1 MTLRCT
7 DILDREQLQQLQKAI
22 TRERWFGSKT
32 RQLENVDFYDCA
44 FGMPGDNLFI
54 PAILR
59 FTFSDGGTELYHVPI
74 AISENSENENN
85 SWLTFSKEG
94 KKYSVGD
101 ALGHAGYIRS
111 WLEAAKHSGRIGFI
125 SGRVE
130 FETTPEFEQLN
141 IDLND
146 EINPMGREQSNSS
159 FLIGRRAVYKSFRK
173 LNSGVNPDFEVPR
186 FVAERSKRKIVP
198 APLVYCRYVGGGE
211 YSLGCLSEFVENEG
225 DCWSYLTSRIASLV
239 GEGASTPDSEM
250 AGAVEELAA
259 VTSDLHNTLSA
270 GTGKADFEPEPI
282 TEQDIGL
289 WMSEFES
296 VRADALATLRAA
308 MPLPDGETSILAGKV
323 AALYAEGSRRAG
335 DMRDAIASLLKGR
348 KYKIRIHGDYH
359 LGQVLKSGK
368 SFIVIDFE
376 GEPMRSLEERRKR
389 HCALRDVSG
398 MLRSIDYAFSYAAMA
413 EGKDASAVAEMSLLC
428 QKIFIDAY
436 WKNYSPVRE
445 YLPDTGS
452 EAARAIGFF
461 MLEKAYYELS
471 YELNNRPGWAG
482 IPLNAILSNA
492 EAGTGNC

>member
-1 MTLRCT
+1 MKQRCT
-7 DILDREQLQQLQKAI
+7 DILDRKQLSQLQIAI

-32 RQLENVDFYDCA
+32 RQLERVDFYDCA
-44 FGMPGDNLFI
+44 SGMPGDSLFI
-54 PAILR
+54 PAILK

-74 AISENSENENN
+74 AISENSESENN
-85 SWLTFSKEG
+85 SWLTFSKED
-94 KKYSVGD
+94 KNYSVGD

-111 WLEAAKHSGRIGFI
+111 WLEAAKHSSGICFL

-141 IDLND
+141 IDFND
-146 EINPMGREQSNSS
+146 EISPMGREQSNSS

-173 LNSGVNPDFEVPR
+173 LNSGVNPDFEMPR

-198 APLVYCRYVGGGE
+198 APLAYCRYVGGGE

-225 DCWSYLTSRIASLV
+225 DCWSCLTSRIASLIR
-239 GEGASTPDSEM
+239 EGVTKPDSEV
-250 AGAVEELAA
+250 AGTVEELAA
-259 VTSDLHNTLSA
+259 VTSELHNTLSA
-270 GTGKADFEPEPI
+270 GTGTADFEPEPV
-282 TEQDIGL
+282 TEADIGR
-289 WMSEFES
+289 WISEFES
-296 VRADALATLRAA
+296 VRADALATLRAG
-308 MPLPDGETSILAGKV
+308 MPLPDGQTNILAGKV
-323 AALYAEGSRRAG
+323 ASLSAEGNRRAG
-335 DMRDAIASLLKGR
+335 DLRNAIASLLKGR

-368 SFIVIDFE
+368 SFTVIDFE

-398 MLRSIDYAFSYAAMA
+398 MLRSIDYAFAYAAMA
-413 EGKDASAVAEMSLLC
+413 EGKDASAVTEMSLLC
-428 QKIFIDAY
+428 QKIFTDAY
-436 WKNYSPVRE
+436 WKNYSPVCE

-452 EAARAIGFF
+452 DAARAIGFF

-492 EAGTGNC
+492 EAGAGN